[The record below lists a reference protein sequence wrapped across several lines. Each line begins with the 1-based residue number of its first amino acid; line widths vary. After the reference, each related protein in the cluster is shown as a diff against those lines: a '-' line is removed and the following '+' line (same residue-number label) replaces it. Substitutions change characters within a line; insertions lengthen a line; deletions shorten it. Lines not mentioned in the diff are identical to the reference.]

1 MLERSICSIR
11 FSSPLLHLSCH
22 FLSTYDIYTLWQ
34 MLEGFPACA
43 HLHTTKVVYG
53 QMVLMS
59 ILFDWVDAAWR
70 TSPPSLLLSQHVI
83 FLLP

>member
-1 MLERSICSIR
+1 
-11 FSSPLLHLSCH
+11 
-22 FLSTYDIYTLWQ
+22 

-59 ILFDWVDAAWR
+59 ILSDGIDTA
-70 TSPPSLLLSQHVI
+70 
-83 FLLP
+83 

>member
-1 MLERSICSIR
+1 
-11 FSSPLLHLSCH
+11 
-22 FLSTYDIYTLWQ
+22 

-70 TSPPSLLLSQHVI
+70 TSPPSLLSCLYVVFLFPQHHLA
-83 FLLP
+83 LL

>member
-1 MLERSICSIR
+1 
-11 FSSPLLHLSCH
+11 
-22 FLSTYDIYTLWQ
+22 

-43 HLHTTKVVYG
+43 HLHTVKVVYG